1 MWVMVKRLLGL
12 SVDDTNGALE
22 WGAFFKKDVFKLVVI
37 DLEAKTVTDVTGIPV
52 HGHRYTSPMFV
63 EDGKAYISSST
74 DTETHVY
81 IVDPETAT
89 ATQGAKVLGLG
100 LKGIFKVTN

>member
-1 MWVMVKRLLGL
+1 
-12 SVDDTNGALE
+12 
-22 WGAFFKKDVFKLVVI
+22 VI
-37 DLEAKTVTDVTGIPV
+37 DLVNQTVTDVAGIPA

-74 DTETHVY
+74 DTETYVY

-89 ATQGAKVLGLG
+89 ATKGAKVLGLG
-100 LKGIFKVTN
+100 LKGIFKINN